1 MFNINFFNFFTK
13 FWEKLNLDIEK
24 NVVIQ
29 TRNINKTGLFSFGV
43 LRSRNFRHSK
53 KSAAGQMAGT
63 RVWNSTSSRHLAYQ
77 PKLRGSVENIL
88 PCVFALTSST
98 VEPILPIQRGIFIP
112 DLAKSWDNGAPV
124 TAVSCFEL
132 PRGQPLWARWAAVSS
147 RVISTTFLKKSQI
160 FVSKVPYWKLVY
172 PVIQSIYYLNGR
184 LIAQNLLN
192 FIYFN
197 LKY

>member
-88 PCVFALTSST
+88 PCVFALSKFFYWIFINKTNDFLNKDWRQPLLCIFDENSLTSFTSSG
-98 VEPILPIQRGIFIP
+98 RG
-112 DLAKSWDNGAPV
+112 
-124 TAVSCFEL
+124 
-132 PRGQPLWARWAAVSS
+132 
-147 RVISTTFLKKSQI
+147 
-160 FVSKVPYWKLVY
+160 
-172 PVIQSIYYLNGR
+172 
-184 LIAQNLLN
+184 LL
-192 FIYFN
+192 F
-197 LKY
+197 